1 NYYSDPSP
9 VVQTTH
15 GSVRGALHQTLYDDS
30 YYGFDGIPYAKPPLG
45 ELRFKAPQDVEP
57 WKDVLDCSQPRDKC
71 LQLSSLTKQVEGSE
85 DCLYL
90 NIAAKTLHSE
100 KPLPVMIYIHGGVF
114 IRGEASSRAWSPD
127 YLMREE
133 VIYISIGYRLGA
145 FGFLSFVD
153 PALQVPGNAA
163 LKDVVLALKWIRAN
177 VSRFNGDAD
186 NITLIGHSA
195 GSMFVH
201 LLMLSPQAEGLFHK
215 AILMAGFANTMLR
228 LPNME
233 YRIAKKL
240 GYSGDNKDV
249 EVFDFLNNVDP
260 KLLAA
265 VDIWTES
272 ERLQYTVLKPYVPC
286 VEPYATASAI
296 LRAEPSEL
304 QRSAWS
310 NKIPIMVGTTSME
323 AHNLH
328 YSFLENKQLLQGYTM
343 HPEYLLPRTL
353 QERCNSEQQKELSQA
368 LVQKLTTGDYHPLA
382 ILATH
387 NMLHSQHILI
397 NARLAYSQADNYLYR
412 FDFDSVDFNFQR
424 IRICGPNAR
433 GCLHADELS
442 YLFKLPATFK
452 LDESRAEY
460 ATIWR
465 FVAMFVEFARRS
477 NPNAPLTQPLVDW
490 KPVSR
495 SGGRMCLNINEDL
508 KFIPQPE
515 HANME
520 FYDQLYKE
528 VGLEQYVEFSMK

>member
-1 NYYSDPSP
+1 M
-9 VVQTTH
+9 
-15 GSVRGALHQTLYDDS
+15 GMGMGMWL
-30 YYGFDGIPYAKPPLG
+30 
-45 ELRFKAPQDVEP
+45 
-57 WKDVLDCSQPRDKC
+57 
-71 LQLSSLTKQVEGSE
+71 
-85 DCLYL
+85 
-90 NIAAKTLHSE
+90 
-100 KPLPVMIYIHGGVF
+100 
-114 IRGEASSRAWSPD
+114 
-127 YLMREE
+127 
-133 VIYISIGYRLGA
+133 
-145 FGFLSFVD
+145 
-153 PALQVPGNAA
+153 
-163 LKDVVLALKWIRAN
+163 
-177 VSRFNGDAD
+177 
-186 NITLIGHSA
+186 
-195 GSMFVH
+195 
-201 LLMLSPQAEGLFHK
+201 
-215 AILMAGFANTMLR
+215 
-228 LPNME
+228 
-233 YRIAKKL
+233 
-240 GYSGDNKDV
+240 
-249 EVFDFLNNVDP
+249 
-260 KLLAA
+260 
-265 VDIWTES
+265 